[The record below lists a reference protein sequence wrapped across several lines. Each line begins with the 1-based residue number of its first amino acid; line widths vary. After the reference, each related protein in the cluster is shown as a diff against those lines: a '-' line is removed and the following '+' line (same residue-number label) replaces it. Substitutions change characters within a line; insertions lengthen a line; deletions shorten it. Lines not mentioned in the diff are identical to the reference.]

1 MKKIIFISALSFL
14 LFSCESNDET
24 TTNQQNEL
32 SNRVANGDITTYHD
46 NGRFWGCFGAPLDC
60 LPEIVVTPSKISF
73 ARTII
78 PLMDAVRD
86 QNSGLVKQIF
96 INNQSDLSEY
106 FEQNIINSFINGDVT
121 LRVRSKVDLK
131 EYYFIF
137 EDSGKNIK
145 RVYPI
150 FE

>member
-1 MKKIIFISALSFL
+1 MKKIIFISAMSFL

-32 SNRVANGDITTYHD
+32 SNRVANGKITTYHD
-46 NGRFWGCFGAPLDC
+46 DGVSWGCYGAPTDC

-73 ARTII
+73 ARTIV

-86 QNSGLVKQIF
+86 QNSGLVRQIF
-96 INNQSDLSEY
+96 INNQSDLLEY
-106 FEQNIINSFINGDVT
+106 FEQNIINSFIEGDVT

-150 FE
+150 FD